1 MRAPFTQLYAHLVWS
16 TWNRVPTIT
25 SEAQSLVTAIA
36 LSKCEKLKCQP
47 IAIGGMDDHVHFLIR
62 LHPAIAIATF
72 VGEIKGAS
80 SHLINQRIRLPE
92 KFRWQG
98 AYGAFTLRKDEVE
111 QVSNYVHNQKI
122 HHQENTLIP
131 LLEQTDI
138 EA

>member
-1 MRAPFTQLYAHLVWS
+1 MRAPFTQLYVHLVWS
-16 TWNRVPTIT
+16 TWDRVPTIT

-36 LSKCEKLKCQP
+36 LSKCEELKCQP
-47 IAIGGMDDHVHFLIR
+47 IAIGGMEDHVHFLIR
-62 LHPAIAIATF
+62 LHPAIAIATL

-80 SHLINQRIRLPE
+80 SHLINQRIKMPE

-111 QVSNYVHNQKI
+111 QVSNYVHNQKV
-122 HHQENTLIP
+122 HHKENTLIP